1 MSKQTTVPEPLEAT
15 ERPTILDVAAACG
28 VSPATVSNV
37 LANKPYVKEQ
47 TRLLVQQKV
56 AELGYRVSRAAQSLR
71 TGRSGSVG
79 LIIGD
84 ISNPYV
90 AEIVR
95 GVEEVLWAKRNNL
108 ILCNT
113 EFYADRKMAY
123 AGSLLDQHVEGLILV
138 SQTFSEDEARLL
150 GLADV
155 PVVTVN
161 RPCEVL
167 RADQVGVDGAG
178 GIRAA
183 VQYLAQLGHQRI
195 AFVKGAASSPSA
207 NDRYAAYRKAVR
219 AHGLVSDAA
228 LVVQGDYTMES
239 GSIAARELWTREAA
253 PTAIV
258 AANDLMAIGALG
270 ALKEM
275 SIDVPR
281 DVSVIGFDDIFL
293 SNHPLVRLT
302 TVHYSKRD
310 IGLNAARLLM
320 RRIEGERSDGPRTVT
335 LDTSLIVRGT
345 TAPPHALKGV
355 KPLRALK
362 VQKTHDADASA
373 KTQAQSTRAA
383 SIARSSRRTSQ
394 S

>member
-1 MSKQTTVPEPLEAT
+1 MSKQIAAPDALEPPD
-15 ERPTILDVAAACG
+15 RPTILDVAAACG

-47 TRLLVQQKV
+47 TRQLVLQKV
-56 AELGYRVSRAAQSLR
+56 AELGYRASRAAQSLR
-71 TGRSGSVG
+71 TGRSWSVG

-95 GVEEVLWAKRNNL
+95 GVEEVLWARRNNL

-113 EFYADRKMAY
+113 EFDADRKMAY
-123 AGSLLDQHVEGLILV
+123 ASSLLDQHVEGLILV
-138 SQTFSEDEARLL
+138 SQSFSEDEVRALNL
-150 GLADV
+150 SDV

-161 RPCEVL
+161 RACEAL
-167 RADQVGVDGAG
+167 KSDQVGIDGAG

-183 VQYLAQLGHQRI
+183 VQYLAQLGHKRI

-207 NDRYAAYRKAVR
+207 DERYMAYMKAVR
-219 AHGLVSDAA
+219 AHKLAIDSA
-228 LVVQGDYTMES
+228 LVVQGDYSMES
-239 GSIAARELWTREAA
+239 GSIAVRELWARDAA

-275 SIDVPR
+275 NIDVPR
-281 DVSVIGFDDIFL
+281 EVSVIGFDDIFL

-310 IGLNAARLLM
+310 IGANAARLLM
-320 RRIEGERSDGPRTVT
+320 RRVEGERGDGPRIVT

-345 TAPPHALKGV
+345 TAPPPAVKAGV
-355 KPLRALK
+355 KAA
-362 VQKTHDADASA
+362 VKTP
-373 KTQAQSTRAA
+373 RAA
-383 SIARSSRRTSQ
+383 SKAKANDKARPSRRTSQ

>member
-1 MSKQTTVPEPLEAT
+1 MSKRTNDSDAPESAD
-15 ERPTILDVAAACG
+15 RPTILDVAAACG

-37 LANKPYVKEQ
+37 LANKPYVREQ
-47 TRLLVQQKV
+47 TRQLVLQKV
-56 AELGYRVSRAAQSLR
+56 AELGYRASRAAQSLR
-71 TGRSGSVG
+71 TGRSWSVG

-90 AEIVR
+90 AEIVQ

-113 EFYADRKMAY
+113 GFDADRKMAY
-123 AGSLLDQHVEGLILV
+123 TSSLLDQHVDGLILV
-138 SQTFSEDEARLL
+138 SQSFSEEEARALNL
-150 GLADV
+150 VDV

-161 RPCEVL
+161 RACEAL
-167 RADQVGVDGAG
+167 KSDQVGIDGAG

-183 VQYLAQLGHQRI
+183 VQYLAQLGHRRI

-207 NDRYAAYRKAVR
+207 DGRYVAYTQAVR
-219 AHGLVSDAA
+219 AHKVVSDSA
-228 LVVQGDYTMES
+228 LVVQGDYSMES
-239 GSIAARELWTREAA
+239 GSIAVRELWARGAA

-275 SIDVPR
+275 GVDVPR

-310 IGLNAARLLM
+310 IGANAARLLM
-320 RRIEGERSDGPRTVT
+320 RRIEGDRGDGPRAVT
-335 LDTSLIVRGT
+335 LDTSLVVRGT
-345 TAPPHALKGV
+345 TAPP
-355 KPLRALK
+355 RA
-362 VQKTHDADASA
+362 VRPANGAPMA
-373 KTQAQSTRAA
+373 KTRVKSMRAA
-383 SIARSSRRTSQ
+383 SKARPSRRASQ

>member
-1 MSKQTTVPEPLEAT
+1 MSKPAAPPEVPEAP

-47 TRLLVQQKV
+47 TRQLVLQKV
-56 AELGYRVSRAAQSLR
+56 AELGYRASRAAQSLR

-90 AEIVR
+90 ADIVR
-95 GVEEVLWAKRNNL
+95 GVEEVLWARRNNL

-113 EFYADRKMAY
+113 EFDADRKMAY
-123 AGSLLDQHVEGLILV
+123 AGSLLDQHVDGLILV
-138 SQTFSEDEARLL
+138 SQSFSEDEVRTL

-161 RPCEVL
+161 RSCEAL
-167 RADQVGVDGAG
+167 GADQVGVDGAG

-183 VQYLAQLGHQRI
+183 VQYLAQLGHRRI
-195 AFVKGAASSPSA
+195 AFVKGVAGSPSA
-207 NDRYAAYRKAVR
+207 DERYVAYTKALR
-219 AHGLVSDAA
+219 AHKLAADAA
-228 LVVQGDYTMES
+228 LVVQGDYSMES
-239 GSIAARELWTREAA
+239 GSIAVRELWARGAA

-270 ALKEM
+270 ALKELGA
-275 SIDVPR
+275 DVPR

-302 TVHYSKRD
+302 TVHYSKRE
-310 IGLNAARLLM
+310 IGANAARLLL
-320 RRIEGERSDGPRTVT
+320 RRIDGERGDGPRSVT
-335 LDTSLIVRGT
+335 LDTSLVVRGT
-345 TAPPHALKGV
+345 TAPP
-355 KPLRALK
+355 RATK
-362 VQKTHDADASA
+362 DTHGAAGPRA
-373 KTQAQSTRAA
+373 GNRPTRARA
-383 SIARSSRRTSQ
+383 GTRPSRRTTQ